1 MAVESTYT
9 AAAPAAAT
17 STEEDPMTETQEG
30 RQGAVVERSLA
41 FAVRGE
47 TATIKQSGV
56 GVVATTGATD
66 VRQSMAASVL
76 SGGGVS
82 LSQGAATA
90 VVAAGD
96 VEMRQGGAQW
106 VFSAG
111 DVSVEWG
118 GAAVMAAPTVKVE
131 RGMVGLV
138 LARHAELGD
147 GVRVILQPRG
157 AAALGAG
164 VGLAVATVMA
174 VAGAGAL
181 RRLVTRRRD

>member
-1 MAVESTYT
+1 
-9 AAAPAAAT
+9 
-17 STEEDPMTETQEG
+17 MTETKEE

-47 TATIKQSGV
+47 TATIEQSAV
-56 GVVATTGATD
+56 AVVATTGATE
-66 VRQSMAASVL
+66 VRQSVAASVL

-90 VVAAGD
+90 VVTAGD
-96 VEMRQGGAQW
+96 VELRQAGAQW

-138 LARHAELGD
+138 LARRAEFGD
-147 GVRVILQPRG
+147 GVRVLLQPRG

-164 VGLAVATVMA
+164 IGLAVATVMA
-174 VAGAGAL
+174 VAGVGAL
-181 RRLVTRRRD
+181 SRVLSARRD